1 MQFFFHELIHFLL
14 CLVIGLLFYW
24 RYKDLRLIFF
34 SFLAGFFIDIDHLLD
49 YTYWAGWHFNLNDF
63 FNPSLYVYGTNKV
76 FVLLHGWEY
85 LPVIYLLTKK
95 INRKM
100 PGITYVLIISYFF
113 HLLFDQFLSAGNIFS
128 YSIIFRILNNFSFG
142 AFS

>member
-1 MQFFFHELIHFLL
+1 MFFHEFVHFLL
-14 CLVIGLLFYW
+14 CLTIGFCFSLKYKNFKLL
-24 RYKDLRLIFF
+24 IF
-34 SFLAGFFIDIDHLLD
+34 SFLIGFFIDIDHIFD
-49 YTYWAGWHFNLNDF
+49 YLYWAGWHFNLKDF

-85 LPVIYLLTKK
+85 LPIIYLLTKK

-100 PGITYVLIISYFF
+100 PGITYILLMSYFF
-113 HLLFDQFLSAGNIFS
+113 HLFIDQITSAGNIFS